1 MDHLIS
7 LFPVFIYIPTHYYYD
22 DGDYCYFRTE
32 ELHGI
37 YGGVLGGL
45 FLLACSLSS
54 PLLFLLKQRNIC
66 IYLFMVIHAF
76 V

>member
-7 LFPVFIYIPTHYYYD
+7 LSPVFIYIPTRYHYDYDYYY
-22 DGDYCYFRTE
+22 YFRTD
-32 ELHGI
+32 ELDGI

-54 PLLFLLKQRNIC
+54 PLLFL
-66 IYLFMVIHAF
+66 
-76 V
+76 